1 MKSKFSKILIVILTL
16 TCIGFAVTLVII
28 KFKGMG
34 EKTDREVL
42 NEKII
47 EEIKF
52 SDSNIVDAMNK
63 LNNISIV
70 RYKVYTKSI
79 NTSSSNNV
87 SNGAN
92 SSDSNSNSQNG
103 DSQNSNSNG
112 NDTNGNTGENNNSNN
127 STNQSVKISQS
138 LAVNSLEETSDNNIN
153 WDTITSIYE
162 NLYSTWPTF
171 SLDLQKAGISSENIE
186 KYNISLNGIAQSINA
201 KNKNSCLINFYN
213 LYSQIPVYVE
223 NIINDSYKINL
234 YNTKLSVLN
243 AYTLATGE
251 KWEDMNSS
259 ILASKNSFSAIL
271 NSVDDDDERKD
282 NLEKVNIMID
292 NLQKSVNLND
302 KKIFYMHY
310 KDVMQELETL

>member
-127 STNQSVKISQS
+127 STNKSVKISQ
-138 LAVNSLEETSDNNIN
+138 
-153 WDTITSIYE
+153 
-162 NLYSTWPTF
+162 
-171 SLDLQKAGISSENIE
+171 
-186 KYNISLNGIAQSINA
+186 
-201 KNKNSCLINFYN
+201 
-213 LYSQIPVYVE
+213 
-223 NIINDSYKINL
+223 
-234 YNTKLSVLN
+234 
-243 AYTLATGE
+243 
-251 KWEDMNSS
+251 
-259 ILASKNSFSAIL
+259 
-271 NSVDDDDERKD
+271 
-282 NLEKVNIMID
+282 
-292 NLQKSVNLND
+292 
-302 KKIFYMHY
+302 
-310 KDVMQELETL
+310 